1 MYTCIEICIRLQA
14 CTDTHTHIQA
24 CITRTHRHTCAHIP
38 AVGIRALAC
47 TRYILYHAHKQN
59 TGYLTYDEVLHTYH
73 QLDALRPTL
82 LPTVFSETTD
92 RLRVISPRVSRLDP
106 QRFLIINRPA
116 THMRGAPAPLPAA
129 ALFPIRQVMC
139 VYICTHAAI
148 NHCPPRR
155 CFPFV
160 SYVCLYA
167 FMCACMYVCMYVR
180 TYVCVDIHSYIHTYM
195 HTYIHTYIHTYTHT
209 YTHTHTH
216 TYIHTYIHTCMHTC
230 IRAYMHTS
238 IHTYAHTYTGVPTHR
253 DARAVAAGGQCL
265 GHSTRHPCCLLQVLL
280 TVYNGYVRVYPC
292 MHGVYHCRQVSGMQA
307 YTFDIFALHACAP
320 IHMP

>member
-1 MYTCIEICIRLQA
+1 MLAYFFLPHTICKRLQA
-14 CTDTHTHIQA
+14 CSDAHTHIRA
-24 CITRTHRHTCAHIP
+24 RITRTYRHTCAHIP

-59 TGYLTYDEVLHTYH
+59 TGYLTYDEVLNTYH

-116 THMRGAPAPLPAA
+116 THMRGASAPLPAA
-129 ALFPIRQVMC
+129 ALFPIRQVMS
-139 VYICTHAAI
+139 VYICTHAAS

-160 SYVCLYA
+160 SYVC
-167 FMCACMYVCMYVR
+167 
-180 TYVCVDIHSYIHTYM
+180 
-195 HTYIHTYIHTYTHT
+195 TYIHTDRQTDRQTDIHTYAHI
-209 YTHTHTH
+209 Y
-216 TYIHTYIHTCMHTC
+216 
-230 IRAYMHTS
+230 

-292 MHGVYHCRQVSGMQA
+292 MHGVYHCRQVSRMQA